1 MATKISSP
9 NAAKIAVLA
18 LVCTSLLTACSRQAP
33 TFSNVAAAE
42 KAGALSPK
50 NPGISEVYAETS
62 PPEAAETDPVEGPV
76 NLPSVPKA
84 SSTPVDPAGMDVKAL
99 ATTNTN
105 IPAAGLA
112 PSLKTVIIRAQ
123 LTWTPVKGA
132 GAYRIYSA
140 AQREGAAAGDK
151 GKLCYY
157 LPQWM
162 PVAIVGGGLGGLGN
176 LNVGQEYVFTVE
188 ALDRNGNVIASG
200 QDNCAPLAPLE
211 IPYLRE
217 PSQNSMQ
224 TGQTPYF
231 KWTPS
236 RGADGYY
243 TEVFKTVK
251 SLIPV
256 VPMWRG
262 FRAETDSNVMMY
274 GQQLD
279 VFEGTRPLQW
289 SLPLNIG
296 TRYAWTVCAIRTDT
310 HNMHNAKAIAKATA
324 PINYFVP

>member
-1 MATKISSP
+1 MAQSISRP
-9 NAAKIAVLA
+9 EVAKHVALA
-18 LVCTSLLTACSRQAP
+18 LVCAAVLSACQRPAP
-33 TFSNVAAAE
+33 NFGPVGASDALGSGSVA
-42 KAGALSPK
+42 K
-50 NPGISEVYAETS
+50 NPTVSEVYTETQ
-62 PPEAAETDPVEGPV
+62 PELAETDPVEGPV

-84 SSTPVDPAGMDVKAL
+84 SSTPVEPEGMQVRAL

-105 IPAAGLA
+105 MPAPGLGN
-112 PSLKTVIIRAQ
+112 LKTTIIRAR
-123 LTWTPVKGA
+123 LTWTPIKGA

-162 PVAIVGGGLGGLGN
+162 PIAIVGGGLAGLGN

-188 ALDRNGNVIASG
+188 ALDRAGNVIASG

-217 PSQNSMQ
+217 PAQNGMQ
-224 TGQTPYF
+224 VGQTPYL

-243 TEVFKTVK
+243 VEVFKTLRGV
-251 SLIPV
+251 LPAL
-256 VPMWRG
+256 PMWRG

-274 GQQLD
+274 GQQMD
-279 VFEGTRPLQW
+279 VFEGTRPMQW
-289 SLPLNIG
+289 NLPLNIG
-296 TRYAWTVCAIRTDT
+296 TRYAWTVCALRTDT
-310 HNMHNAKAIAKATA
+310 HNMQNAKAIAKATA
-324 PINYFVP
+324 PLNFFVP